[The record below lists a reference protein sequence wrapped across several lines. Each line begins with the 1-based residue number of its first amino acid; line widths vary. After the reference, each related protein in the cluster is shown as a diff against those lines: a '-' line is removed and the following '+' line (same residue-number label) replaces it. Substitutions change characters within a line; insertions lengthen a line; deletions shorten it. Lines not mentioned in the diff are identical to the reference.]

1 MEEMRVLDGGHGL
14 FHGGGTNE
22 DLFKMSLDYGPYFVG
37 VDAGSCDGGPAFLG
51 SGKSLTTRRG
61 LKQSLDVMLRGTRA
75 RGIPLI
81 MGSAG
86 MAGGQPQVDLFHEII
101 EEVARERGLHFKL
114 ALIYSD
120 VETGWLKR
128 KLRDGKVNPLGP
140 VAPLTEEDV
149 DRSTRI
155 VAMMGVE
162 PFMEAL
168 DTGAD
173 VYGCQWHGPLL
184 GVEIPI

>member
-1 MEEMRVLDGGHGL
+1 
-14 FHGGGTNE
+14 
-22 DLFKMSLDYGPYFVG
+22 
-37 VDAGSCDGGPAFLG
+37 
-51 SGKSLTTRRG
+51 
-61 LKQSLDVMLRGTRA
+61 
-75 RGIPLI
+75 
-81 MGSAG
+81 